1 MSTASLAEHY
11 IAEMRKISREAS
23 ETDYVMPVWLPFI
36 PMILI
41 LIGTLASISA
51 LLGGVEGVLAGL
63 GAFIVLLFIGA
74 IINIYVLYKW
84 ISRRNNHFRR
94 TASLYGNLVFALESL
109 KITDAEVAQIRNS
122 VQEMQYEE
130 QEKSA
135 ALWIILSLIVGIIIY
150 YVFHFL
156 NKDFHKH
163 ERREVAIYEN
173 LARIL
178 ERRGI
183 AISRFEPRV
192 PNRSTVLYIVLSIIT
207 VGIFG
212 LYWVYT
218 LTKDPNEHFRA
229 HHLVEE
235 NTIRALEQLART
247 SARS

>member
-1 MSTASLAEHY
+1 MSTGSLAEHY
-11 IAEMRKISREAS
+11 IAEMRRISREAA
-23 ETDYVMPVWLPFI
+23 ETDYVMPIWLPFI

-41 LIGTLASISA
+41 LIGLLASIPA
-51 LLGGVEGVLAGL
+51 LLGGKGALAGL
-63 GAFIVLLFIGA
+63 GAFFVLIFIGA

-94 TASLYGNLVFALESL
+94 TASLYGNLVSALESL
-109 KITDAEVAQIRNS
+109 KLTDAEVAQIRSS

-130 QEKSA
+130 REKSA
-135 ALWIILSLIVGIIIY
+135 ALWIILSLIVGIVIL
-150 YVFHFL
+150 YVYHFL

-183 AISRFEPRV
+183 AVSRLEPRI
-192 PNRSTVLYIVLSIIT
+192 PSRSTILYIVLSIIT
-207 VGIFG
+207 LGIFG
-212 LYWVYT
+212 LYWIYT
-218 LTKDPNEHFRA
+218 LTRDPNEHFRA

-235 NTIRALEQLART
+235 NAIRALEQLART
-247 SARS
+247 PARP